1 MGTPVIVETQ
11 VRAERGGAASR
22 AGERVSIGPF
32 TEQRLNEALGLA
44 VGARRI
50 GPRKPMPQ
58 LPRATDA
65 REAPRFVARPVV
77 GEDPSRADASATKP
91 GQRVLEKRGAGAPAL
106 GAADLHIRQA
116 GGVIDRD
123 VSVLIADLAPPF
135 RLVTVNTMP
144 HAVPKAPAMT
154 LPDPKAR
161 TRAQTKAKEAPSD
174 AIAPRP
180 SIGERPREGTAR
192 VRGQGFGTGLSSS
205 GGSGGGVQ
213 LDGVTDFC
221 CPEYIDQMRVFIQR
235 NWEQGQGVAGSTGV
249 KFTIMRNGMIQTPQV
264 ERPSGF
270 DVLDLAAIRALQ
282 RTTLPPLPNEFPNPT
297 LTVHMRFDYS
307 R

>member
-77 GEDPSRADASATKP
+77 GADPPRADASATKP

-123 VSVLIADLAPPF
+123 VRVLIADPAPPF
-135 RLVTVNTMP
+135 RLVTVNAMP
-144 HAVPKAPAMT
+144 HAVNAGQRFDIEMQEVSRVRPLIALNHRRWIEAAHAIQARSVQDAGHGRARHPDALANLPGGRALLALRQNRRGARHVEAAGLSMRPRRPIFQ
-154 LPDPKAR
+154 LRVPLSGPPDPFR
-161 TRAQTKAKEAPSD
+161 DRAHTD
-174 AIAPRP
+174 A
-180 SIGERPREGTAR
+180 
-192 VRGQGFGTGLSSS
+192 
-205 GGSGGGVQ
+205 
-213 LDGVTDFC
+213 
-221 CPEYIDQMRVFIQR
+221 
-235 NWEQGQGVAGSTGV
+235 
-249 KFTIMRNGMIQTPQV
+249 
-264 ERPSGF
+264 
-270 DVLDLAAIRALQ
+270 
-282 RTTLPPLPNEFPNPT
+282 
-297 LTVHMRFDYS
+297 
-307 R
+307 